1 MKKTM
6 AFISALLVAA
16 AAFSLTACGDK
27 ESSSSNPYADVDID
41 ASLRKEIRTNVANS
55 ELLEDTELENKTI
68 KWLSDWDIN
77 PDSSGKNKP
86 TELVA
91 FEEKYGGKIEWIQ
104 CTYENR
110 YEKLAET
117 INSGEG
123 VDFFYAGNMDAFPKG
138 AVRGMFA
145 PVDDYI
151 DFSSPVWEDVEEVN
165 DSLMWDGKHYCTVV
179 QTTGDKVGCVY
190 NKKTVQEAGLED
202 PAELYARGEWTW
214 DTFQSMLLSFVDVEK
229 QHYGIDGWWFEFG
242 LMATTGVAPVT
253 IDGGKLVNN
262 IGDPAMERVQD
273 FLYDLNTT
281 GCIAIGVG
289 DYGWEAHPEYIGEGK
304 MLFYPVGLY
313 TFYAESSQWK
323 KQFGDDA
330 FFVPMPKDPEA
341 DDYYVPVGM
350 EGYMFVKGG
359 ANPEGVAKFL
369 ECKRFTLL
377 DEGTKAIADKQFR
390 EDYGWTDEMVEMQRE
405 MQELADENPFLDLS
419 VGVSTDCG
427 ELLDN
432 SLRQTARGVPWNET
446 YDAVNA
452 ALDKYLEEVNENKA
466 DDPA

>member
-1 MKKTM
+1 
-6 AFISALLVAA
+6 
-16 AAFSLTACGDK
+16 
-27 ESSSSNPYADVDID
+27 
-41 ASLRKEIRTNVANS
+41 
-55 ELLEDTELENKTI
+55 
-68 KWLSDWDIN
+68 
-77 PDSSGKNKP
+77 
-86 TELVA
+86 
-91 FEEKYGGKIEWIQ
+91 
-104 CTYENR
+104 
-110 YEKLAET
+110 
-117 INSGEG
+117 
-123 VDFFYAGNMDAFPKG
+123 
-138 AVRGMFA
+138 
-145 PVDDYI
+145 
-151 DFSSPVWEDVEEVN
+151 
-165 DSLMWDGKHYCTVV
+165 
-179 QTTGDKVGCVY
+179 
-190 NKKTVQEAGLED
+190 
-202 PAELYARGEWTW
+202 
-214 DTFQSMLLSFVDVEK
+214 
-229 QHYGIDGWWFEFG
+229 
-242 LMATTGVAPVT
+242 
-253 IDGGKLVNN
+253 
-262 IGDPAMERVQD
+262 
-273 FLYDLNTT
+273 
-281 GCIAIGVG
+281 
-289 DYGWEAHPEYIGEGK
+289 